1 MTSEKSYAGWYFLA
15 ICVALYSIAF
25 IIKPETGLPVIKFFF
40 NVIIKVLPVFV
51 LIFAL
56 LVAVD
61 YFVKPKRLLKYFG
74 KESGLKVYSLSLLG
88 GIISTGPIYMWYPLM
103 NDLQK
108 KGISNCFL
116 ATFLYGRAI
125 KPALM
130 PLMILY
136 FGWIYTIVLTVV
148 MAVTAILQGML
159 IGVIDRK
166 WRL

>member
-15 ICVALYSIAF
+15 VCAAIYLIAF
-25 IIKPETGLPVIKFFF
+25 IIKPETGLPVIKLFSR
-40 NVIIKVLPVFV
+40 IILNVLPVFI

-61 YFVKPKRLLKYFG
+61 YLVKPVMLLKYFG
-74 KESGLKVYSLSLLG
+74 KGSGLKAYLLSLLG

-108 KGISNCFL
+108 KGISNGFL

-125 KPALM
+125 KPALI

-136 FGWIYTIVLTVV
+136 FGWIYTIVLSIV
-148 MAVTAILQGML
+148 MAITAVLQGLL
-159 IGVIDRK
+159 IGMIDRR